1 MEAVQTVPSER
12 TNPLPNRSPSPSGV
26 ARLQPDAGNGAGFYD
41 GSAYSFLDTTKA
53 CTTRFS
59 SGSVTSEDSPALTPR
74 LLSFKSSSSPDNCS
88 SSAEWPDRAAAS
100 RSNRYLFD
108 ANAQARCAEYLD
120 LTRVEV
126 DAQLG
131 KLKGGVT
138 GLESYALPDN
148 GRVIGGAH
156 LGMSLDV
163 MLIEIDERFNA
174 LKLLMGSVFRQ
185 AKEMLD
191 SVNSS
196 VSDLQSENELQ
207 LEVFGAVIGECVSG
221 LQEEL
226 ERKLY
231 EQINITNTMSR
242 NWKEAMTQ
250 FAAMREDLGA
260 LCKLLL
266 PLVPEAHISNGKNES
281 PGNRSNRWKYNFF
294 GKKSKEDRSPR
305 AEDSKSFRKQ
315 KSFGAKDV
323 ISEKSDFRHLNG
335 MTREQVISYFKSE
348 ISKLKRM
355 HESALQEKTEE
366 LFRLKREKGSHSL
379 KNDIE
384 FEPLRKK
391 IPEIVLRM
399 DQIISKNIK
408 VPAIC
413 MTHDEL
419 DERCRLMSRIDALF
433 YENHHLR
440 GLLADRTKDVKAL
453 SSQLSEASTE
463 LSLQLSSEEEL
474 LRQIDKVREDCE
486 DLRIECDVREGMYQ
500 TVTKQL
506 LDDYKDN
513 MDGAALNKKRAATR
527 TCDLPVTGGYRLHQD
542 NMDGAAL
549 NLSAKLSSLESAV
562 SEKDKALCLY
572 NEENHRLK
580 VKLAELEKERLI
592 HDHQEVPEVIKQES
606 TEIVLRDIEVEPRTS
621 PRRSNGND
629 LQYDELVKLNSSL
642 EQTSGVLKEMDNTNM
657 DCSSSL
663 TRNEQEKQLECILV
677 SIMKLSKEFVE
688 IEKKLSAERT
698 ENRSEDLSDHC
709 SHMVRQA
716 VVLTKIGLWYKRMIE
731 ARRSELQKAEAK
743 VMILGDRITAQL
755 SLLQKIYL
763 TLDHYS
769 PTLQHH
775 PGLQTR

>member
-1 MEAVQTVPSER
+1 MEAPRPFLSER
-12 TNPLPNRSPSPSGV
+12 TNPLLRRSSSPSGV
-26 ARLQPDAGNGAGFYD
+26 MLLQPHADNG
-41 GSAYSFLDTTKA
+41 AYSFLDTTGP
-53 CTTRFS
+53 CSTRFS

-74 LLSFKSSSSPDNCS
+74 LLSIQSSSSPDNYS
-88 SSAEWPDRAAAS
+88 SEWPDRAAAS

-108 ANAQARCAEYLD
+108 ANAQARSAECLD
-120 LTRVEV
+120 LMRVEI

-138 GLESYALPDN
+138 GLENYALPDN

-163 MLIEIDERFNA
+163 MLIEIDERFHA
-174 LKLLMGSVFRQ
+174 LKLLMGAVFRQ
-185 AKEMLD
+185 AREMLG
-191 SVNSS
+191 SVNASA
-196 VSDLQSENELQ
+196 SDLHWEHELQ
-207 LEVFGAVIGECVSG
+207 LELFGATIGECVSG

-226 ERKLY
+226 ERRLY

-242 NWKEAMTQ
+242 NWKEAIAQ

-266 PLVPEAHISNGKNES
+266 PSVPEAHISNSKHES
-281 PGNRSNRWKYNFF
+281 SGSRSNRWKYTFF
-294 GKKSKEDRSPR
+294 GKKTKDDRSPR

-335 MTREQVISYFKSE
+335 MSRDEVISYFKSE

-379 KNDIE
+379 KNDVE

-391 IPEIVLRM
+391 IPEIISRM

-419 DERCRLMSRIDALF
+419 SERCRLTSRIDALY
-433 YENHHLR
+433 YENQHLR
-440 GLLADRTKDVKAL
+440 GLLADKMKDVKAL

-474 LRQIDKVREDCE
+474 LRQIDKIREEYE
-486 DLRIECDVREGMYQ
+486 DLRIEGDVRDGLYQ
-500 TVTKQL
+500 AVTKQL
-506 LDDYKDN
+506 LDDSKDN
-513 MDGAALNKKRAATR
+513 MDGAAMNF
-527 TCDLPVTGGYRLHQD
+527 
-542 NMDGAAL
+542 
-549 NLSAKLSSLESAV
+549 SAKMSSLESV
-562 SEKDKALCLY
+562 ISEKDKALCLY

-580 VKLAELEKERLI
+580 EKLAELEKGRLI
-592 HDHQEVPEVIKQES
+592 QNHQENPEVIKQES
-606 TEIVLRDIEVEPRTS
+606 TEIFLRDIEVEPRTS
-621 PRRSNGND
+621 PRRSNGHD
-629 LQYDELVKLNSSL
+629 LQYGELVKLNSSL
-642 EQTSGVLKEMDNTNM
+642 EIESGALKEIDKKNV
-657 DCSSSL
+657 DRSSS
-663 TRNEQEKQLECILV
+663 TAKKEHERQLECILV

-688 IEKKLSAERT
+688 IEKKLSVGRT

-716 VVLTKIGLWYKRMIE
+716 VVLTKIGLWYKQMLE
-731 ARRSELQKAEAK
+731 TRRSELQKAEAK
-743 VMILGDRITAQL
+743 VVILGEKINAHL

-763 TLDHYS
+763 TLDRYS

-775 PGLQTR
+775 PGVSTMCQCHIKC